1 MKKTFKNILDE
12 IKIFAIDNIKSGTS
26 KTYFSDKFY
35 YFINELKKVNGIEM
49 DSMDS
54 ITTFY
59 GKEDVTISFYD
70 ELLNGGIKEIK
81 IDFGVNEDLT
91 DFSVEKYFG

>member
-1 MKKTFKNILDE
+1 MKKTFKNILEE

-26 KTYFSDKFY
+26 KSYFSDKFY
-35 YFINELKKVNGIEM
+35 YFIDELKKVNGITM
-49 DSMDS
+49 YSMDT

-70 ELLNGGIKEIK
+70 EISNGGIKEIK
-81 IDFGVNEDLT
+81 VDFGVNEDLT

>member
-1 MKKTFKNILDE
+1 MKKTFKNILEE

-35 YFINELKKVNGIEM
+35 YFIEELKKADGITM

-59 GKEDVTISFYD
+59 D
-70 ELLNGGIKEIK
+70 EFSNGRIKEIK
-81 IDFGVNEDLT
+81 VDFNLNPNLT

>member
-1 MKKTFKNILDE
+1 MKKTFKNILEE

-26 KTYFSDKFY
+26 KSYFSDKFY
-35 YFINELKKVNGIEM
+35 YFIDELKKVNGITI
-49 DSMDS
+49 DSMDT

-70 ELLNGGIKEIK
+70 EISNGGIKEIK
-81 IDFGVNEDLT
+81 VDFGVNEDLT

>member
-26 KTYFSDKFY
+26 KTYFSNKFY

>member
-26 KTYFSDKFY
+26 KTYFSNKFY

-49 DSMDS
+49 ASMDS

-59 GKEDVTISFYD
+59 GKEDVIISFYD
-70 ELLNGGIKEIK
+70 EFSNEGIKEIK
-81 IDFGVNEDLT
+81 IDFGVNGDLT
-91 DFSVEKYFG
+91 DFSIEKYFG

>member
-1 MKKTFKNILDE
+1 MGKTFKDIIEE

-35 YFINELKKVNGIEM
+35 YFIEELKKADGITM

-59 GKEDVTISFYD
+59 DEEDITISFYD
-70 ELLNGGIKEIK
+70 EFSNGRIKEIK
-81 IDFGVNEDLT
+81 VDFNLNPNLT

>member
-1 MKKTFKNILDE
+1 MKKTFKNILEE

-26 KTYFSDKFY
+26 KSYFSDKFY
-35 YFINELKKVNGIEM
+35 YFIDELKKVNGIEM

-59 GKEDVTISFYD
+59 GKEDVTISLSTASKNMNIYCY
-70 ELLNGGIKEIK
+70 L
-81 IDFGVNEDLT
+81 
-91 DFSVEKYFG
+91 

>member
-1 MKKTFKNILDE
+1 
-12 IKIFAIDNIKSGTS
+12 
-26 KTYFSDKFY
+26 
-35 YFINELKKVNGIEM
+35 M

-59 GKEDVTISFYD
+59 DEEDITISFYD
-70 ELLNGGIKEIK
+70 EFSNGRIKEIK
-81 IDFGVNEDLT
+81 VDFNLNPNLT

>member
-1 MKKTFKNILDE
+1 
-12 IKIFAIDNIKSGTS
+12 
-26 KTYFSDKFY
+26 
-35 YFINELKKVNGIEM
+35 M

-70 ELLNGGIKEIK
+70 ELSNEGIKEIK
-81 IDFGVNEDLT
+81 IDFGINGDLT

>member
-26 KTYFSDKFY
+26 KAYFSDKFY
-35 YFINELKKVNGIEM
+35 YFIEELKKVNGITK

-70 ELLNGGIKEIK
+70 EISNGGIKEIK
-81 IDFGVNEDLT
+81 VDFGVNEDLT

>member
-49 DSMDS
+49 DLMDS

-70 ELLNGGIKEIK
+70 EFSNEGIKEIK

>member
-26 KTYFSDKFY
+26 KAYFSDKFY
-35 YFINELKKVNGIEM
+35 YFIEELKKVNGITM

-70 ELLNGGIKEIK
+70 EFSNEGIKEIK
-81 IDFGVNEDLT
+81 VDFGVNEDLT

>member
-35 YFINELKKVNGIEM
+35 YFINELK
-49 DSMDS
+49 SFP
-54 ITTFY
+54 T
-59 GKEDVTISFYD
+59 VTEYYSNNKI
-70 ELLNGGIKEIK
+70 IK
-81 IDFGVNEDLT
+81 
-91 DFSVEKYFG
+91 

>member
-1 MKKTFKNILDE
+1 MKKTFKNILEE

-26 KTYFSDKFY
+26 KSYFSDKFY
-35 YFINELKKVNGIEM
+35 YFIDELKKVNGIT
-49 DSMDS
+49 MDS

-70 ELLNGGIKEIK
+70 EISNGGIKEIK
-81 IDFGVNEDLT
+81 VDFGVNEDLT

>member
-1 MKKTFKNILDE
+1 
-12 IKIFAIDNIKSGTS
+12 
-26 KTYFSDKFY
+26 
-35 YFINELKKVNGIEM
+35 M

-70 ELLNGGIKEIK
+70 EFSNEGIKEIK
-81 IDFGVNEDLT
+81 IDFGINGDLT

>member
-1 MKKTFKNILDE
+1 
-12 IKIFAIDNIKSGTS
+12 
-26 KTYFSDKFY
+26 
-35 YFINELKKVNGIEM
+35 M

-59 GKEDVTISFYD
+59 D
-70 ELLNGGIKEIK
+70 EFSNGRIKEIK
-81 IDFGVNEDLT
+81 VDFNLNPNLT